1 MQGGVSH
8 GICSS
13 GALVLNVATW
23 SQDNQLGRVS
33 VCQHRCP
40 QSIADNHQVL
50 WNFQRRLHYSWDTLD
65 LTSGKVSQIRKIKG
79 SYPFLAQQYIF
90 QAIHILE
97 RVRAMHWEL
106 DAYCRAQ
113 EQCSTPRTAS
123 AKSKLYSMIGSMA
136 SVISAD
142 ISPHTLFQGRSTF
155 ARSNEVRGFSISE
168 HAYSRWYLEYKELY
182 MEKWDETLSYRD

>member
-1 MQGGVSH
+1 MRRGVSH
-8 GICSS
+8 DICSA
-13 GALVLNVATW
+13 GGLVLNVATW

-79 SYPFLAQQYIF
+79 SYPFLVQQYIL

-113 EQCSTPRTAS
+113 EQCSIHPHRQYKIKT
-123 AKSKLYSMIGSMA
+123 LQHDGING
-136 SVISAD
+136 ISD
-142 ISPHTLFQGRSTF
+142 ISRHFPSHSFSGKINF
-155 ARSNEVRGFSISE
+155 CKVKWKEGGFNFRAHFFKIVPE
-168 HAYSRWYLEYKELY
+168 I
-182 MEKWDETLSYRD
+182 